1 MQAPKGRAS
10 VVCARG
16 RTKKEVWAE
25 RIMMDKTKDTHKIQ
39 KECERKREEYE
50 IASVNLE
57 NPNFRPTNVRGVRGI
72 YRGNSQST
80 LTGRKRVHPGLRV
93 R

>member
-39 KECERKREEYE
+39 KECERKRDEYE
-50 IASVNLE
+50 IASVQESKLQAN
-57 NPNFRPTNVRGVRGI
+57 
-72 YRGNSQST
+72 
-80 LTGRKRVHPGLRV
+80 
-93 R
+93 

>member
-10 VVCARG
+10 VVCAQG

-25 RIMMDKTKDTHKIQ
+25 RIMMDKSKDTHKIQ

-50 IASVNLE
+50 IASVQTSGQLMSGESGEFTEEIANQRL
-57 NPNFRPTNVRGVRGI
+57 PM
-72 YRGNSQST
+72 
-80 LTGRKRVHPGLRV
+80 
-93 R
+93 

>member
-1 MQAPKGRAS
+1 
-10 VVCARG
+10 
-16 RTKKEVWAE
+16 
-25 RIMMDKTKDTHKIQ
+25 MDKTKDTHKIQ

-80 LTGRKRVHPGLRV
+80 LTDVKGFTRGLGLDKGDGGGKV
-93 R
+93 NKLQSNSNQAPTFEN

>member
-1 MQAPKGRAS
+1 MQAPKGRAL

-39 KECERKREEYE
+39 KECERKREEYK
-50 IASVNLE
+50 IASVQVISKIQTSGQLIMSGESGEFTEEIANQRL
-57 NPNFRPTNVRGVRGI
+57 PR
-72 YRGNSQST
+72 
-80 LTGRKRVHPGLRV
+80 
-93 R
+93 